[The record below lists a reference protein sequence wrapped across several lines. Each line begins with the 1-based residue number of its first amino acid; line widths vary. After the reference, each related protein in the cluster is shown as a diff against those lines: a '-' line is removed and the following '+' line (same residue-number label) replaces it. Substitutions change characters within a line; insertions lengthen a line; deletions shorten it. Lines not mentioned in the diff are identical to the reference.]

1 MDIQKVILCEY
12 LLITC
17 VGNRVA
23 TDTKYTIV
31 PFKDLESVRFVVRFV
46 NVERSVLY
54 LKYSIK

>member
-1 MDIQKVILCEY
+1 LY
-12 LLITC
+12 SLITC

-31 PFKDLESVRFVVRFV
+31 PFKDLESVRFV